1 MGSVSCRAW
10 DKAGTERTS
19 GNKFPDFTAS
29 VKVSK
34 DSDGF
39 YYISGDYCP
48 ENIDDGRY
56 STGQEGRFCKKAGER
71 DVIIKKQAKFDGEDC
86 VVVFSV
92 DPGQAGKSE
101 FLTSSRSL
109 LAEGFRVE
117 EDPMPS
123 NKSKLTR
130 FSPFAA
136 LAQQG
141 MVRIVKSS
149 FSPDTL
155 ESFLTELEK
164 FTGERSTS
172 TRKDD
177 WADALASAINFL
189 EKEEVALPCVIPS
202 ITAPSLFKRHI

>member
-1 MGSVSCRAW
+1 M
-10 DKAGTERTS
+10 
-19 GNKFPDFTAS
+19 
-29 VKVSK
+29 
-34 DSDGF
+34 
-39 YYISGDYCP
+39 
-48 ENIDDGRY
+48 DDGRY
-56 STGQEGRFCKKAGER
+56 STGLEGKFCKKAGER
-71 DVIIKKQAKFDGEDC
+71 DVIIRKQAQFDGDDC
-86 VVVFSV
+86 IIVFSV

-130 FSPFAA
+130 FSPFAN

-149 FSPDTL
+149 FHPDTL
-155 ESFLTELEK
+155 EAFLTELEK
-164 FTGERSTS
+164 FNGERSTFS
-172 TRKDD
+172 RKDD
-177 WADALASAINFL
+177 WADCVASAINFL

-202 ITAPSLFKRHI
+202 ISSPSMFKRFI